1 MSKLPVLVRLH
12 RRRLGEARGNLA
24 ACEAAREELS
34 SRLAAFHGTMNLER
48 RATRGSLEAT
58 RVYPA
63 FAERMRSVADAL
75 ARAIAEA
82 DVAVD
87 QASELLAARFREL
100 KTYELAL
107 EAEAEKQR
115 STEARR
121 ERSELDEIA
130 ADRARRTAAAR

>member
-12 RRRLGEARGNLA
+12 RRRLDEARANLA
-24 ACEAAREELS
+24 VCEAAREDRR
-34 SRLAAFHGTMNLER
+34 SRQAALNETMSLER

-63 FAERMRSVADAL
+63 FAERMRSVAYAL

-107 EAEAEKQR
+107 EAEVEERR
-115 STEARR
+115 STEARL

-130 ADRARRTAAAR
+130 ADRARRAAVAR